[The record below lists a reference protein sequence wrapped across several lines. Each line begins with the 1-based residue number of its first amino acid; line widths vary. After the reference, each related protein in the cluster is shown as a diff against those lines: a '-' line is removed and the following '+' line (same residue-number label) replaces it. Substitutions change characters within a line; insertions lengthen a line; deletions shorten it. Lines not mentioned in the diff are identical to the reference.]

1 MTILNKRCY
10 FTIYGN
16 WFDDPYDCK
25 YLVDKYILKDDN
37 LYIYLENGRFQIT
50 INGYKNLRIKLRS
63 ISIEE
68 ANRIIINW
76 LAFND
81 QKYINECMVSYSKI
95 DNQIIKERIIM
106 NSSPHIE
113 KIRVKDSFAFKIF
126 L

>member
-16 WFDDPYDCK
+16 WFDDPYDYK

-37 LYIYLENGRFQIT
+37 LYIYLENGSFQIT

-81 QKYINECMVSYSKI
+81 QKDINECMVSYSKI

>member
-25 YLVDKYILKDDN
+25 YLVDKYILKDNN
-37 LYIYLENGRFQIT
+37 LYINLENGKFQIT
-50 INGYKNLRIKLRS
+50 INGYKDLRIKFRS
-63 ISIEE
+63 ISIKE

-76 LAFND
+76 FAFND
-81 QKYINECMVSYSKI
+81 QKEINECMVTYTKI

-106 NSSPHIE
+106 NSPPYIE
-113 KIRVKDSFAFKIF
+113 NIRVKDSFAFKIF
-126 L
+126 